1 MQIISRIFNLRPG
14 DFARGLPLFAY
25 YFLII
30 TFYQIGRVAR
40 VAIFL
45 DHFKPAQQPYA
56 DMSIA
61 LLAGFV
67 ISLYIRAGHNVS
79 LRNLQIGTLIFF
91 AANLIAIYW
100 GLEFHKWVWL
110 APLFYLWVGIF
121 GILAVAQVWT
131 LANFVWTT
139 REAKRLFGMFGSG
152 GIIGGS
158 FGGFLSGWI
167 AEHFGAESTLLFM
180 AGFLV
185 VCAALVRIISNQKG
199 SVASESDRGNSEG
212 APRNLA
218 GSFRLVRQSYHL
230 QTI

>member
-67 ISLYIRAGHNVS
+67 ISLYIRAGHKVS

-91 AANLIAIYW
+91 AANLTAIWW
-100 GLEFHKWVWL
+100 GLQVQKWTWL
-110 APLFYLWVGIF
+110 GPLFYLWVGIF
-121 GILAVAQVWT
+121 GILAVAQAWT

-158 FGGFLSGWI
+158 FGGFLGGWI
-167 AEHFGAESTLLFM
+167 AVHFGAESTLLFM
-180 AGFLV
+180 AGFLLL
-185 VCAALVRIISNQKG
+185 CAALVGIISHQKG
-199 SVASESDRGNSEG
+199 TISSESETGNSDI

-218 GSFRLVRQSYHL
+218 GSLRLVSQSYHL
-230 QTI
+230 

>member
-30 TFYQIGRVAR
+30 TFYQVGPVAR

-56 DMSIA
+56 DMSVA

-67 ISLYIRAGHNVS
+67 ISLYIRAGHKVS

-91 AANLIAIYW
+91 AANLTAIWW
-100 GLEFHKWVWL
+100 GLQVQKWAWL
-110 APLFYLWVGIF
+110 GPLFYLWMGIF
-121 GILAVAQVWT
+121 GILAVAQAWT
-131 LANFVWTT
+131 LANFMWTT

-158 FGGFLSGWI
+158 FGGFLGGWI
-167 AEHFGAESTLLFM
+167 AVRFGAESTLLFM
-180 AGFLV
+180 AGFLLI
-185 VCAALVRIISNQKG
+185 CAVLVRIIAREKG
-199 SVASESDRGNSEG
+199 TAASDNDLDHS
-212 APRNLA
+212 A
-218 GSFRLVRQSYHL
+218 
-230 QTI
+230 